1 MQYII
6 RIYYEEKLYSAD
18 MTEKSHITIGSDESD
33 TIVLDAD
40 GLKKSQ
46 IKIYENKRGLI
57 IRGCKIFSTNG
68 KRVFWSKTT
77 IGKKYTVN
85 VTPKILISIHPK
97 YEDSEKVVLVPNYEI
112 ITIGRAKENSIVFA
126 NRMTSKN
133 HCRIYR
139 DGATY
144 RIKDL
149 NSTNGTYVNEKKID
163 DVELHDEDTINFSIY
178 HMKYLD
184 RLLYFF
190 NVGDDM
196 TLNISDNIE
205 IDLDPTGDAFKQPN
219 SGFLRGDVN

>member
-6 RIYYEEKLYSAD
+6 RIYYDGKLYSAD
-18 MTEKSHITIGSDESD
+18 MTEKNHITVGSDESD

-46 IKIYENKRGLI
+46 VKIYENKRGLI
-57 IRGCKIFSTNG
+57 IRGRKVFLING
-68 KRVFWSKTT
+68 KRVFWSKII

-85 VTPKILISIHPK
+85 VTPEILISIHPK
-97 YEDSEKVVLVPNYEI
+97 YEDSEKAVLVPNYEV

-133 HCRIYR
+133 HCKIYR

-149 NSTNGTYVNEKKID
+149 ESTNGTYVNKKKID

-178 HMKYLD
+178 HMKYLNQ
-184 RLLYFF
+184 LLYFF

-196 TLNISDNIE
+196 TLNISDNSE
-205 IDLDPTGDAFKQPN
+205 QMIDSDTTSDAFKQPN
-219 SGFLRGDVN
+219 S